1 MFLDII
7 TDSSL
12 EKNFRLYQSPGQPFN
27 HSGVNAM
34 TMDAS
39 KEFNVTLMLRNPHA
53 SHGMHPTMRGQ
64 KNHPIHGNHPINHV
78 TMGSQMIYKSEYNIN
93 RDSGI
98 YGNNRNNSLT
108 GSTTTGSEETEKTLL
123 NSSRGDLGIYL

>member
-1 MFLDII
+1 M
-7 TDSSL
+7 

-39 KEFNVTLMLRNPHA
+39 KEFNVTLMLRNPH
-53 SHGMHPTMRGQ
+53 SHGIHAGHPTIRNGQ
-64 KNHPIHGNHPINHV
+64 KHHPINHV

-98 YGNNRNNSLT
+98 YSNNRNNSLT

>member
-1 MFLDII
+1 
-7 TDSSL
+7 
-12 EKNFRLYQSPGQPFN
+12 
-27 HSGVNAM
+27 M

-53 SHGMHPTMRGQ
+53 THGIHPTMRQ
-64 KNHPIHGNHPINHV
+64 KIHGNHPINHV

>member
-1 MFLDII
+1 
-7 TDSSL
+7 
-12 EKNFRLYQSPGQPFN
+12 
-27 HSGVNAM
+27 M

-53 SHGMHPTMRGQ
+53 HGIQHTMRGQ
-64 KNHPIHGNHPINHV
+64 KHHPINHV